1 MIRRCYTIDAEG
13 LGADRSVET
22 FIGSSIREIALQ
34 MWCPFFCRTIYD
46 MHGTDTVVNLSTE
59 LLAWIKSIHERVL
72 RIEIILITDREV
84 YEAEQG
90 AQFGMAV
97 SV

>member
-1 MIRRCYTIDAEG
+1 
-13 LGADRSVET
+13 
-22 FIGSSIREIALQ
+22 
-34 MWCPFFCRTIYD
+34 

-72 RIEIILITDREV
+72 RIEITRITDREV

>member
-1 MIRRCYTIDAEG
+1 MIGRCYTIDA
-13 LGADRSVET
+13 ADISVET
-22 FIGSSIREIALQ
+22 FFDSSIREIALQ
-34 MWCPFFCRTIYD
+34 MWCPDFRRTIYD
-46 MHGTDTVVNLSTE
+46 MHGTDTVVNLLTE
-59 LLAWIKSIHERVL
+59 LSAWIKSIHERVL
-72 RIEIILITDREV
+72 RIEITRITDREV